1 MSALIEFDDVCKYYQ
16 MGDTTVKAVDH
27 ISMQINKGE
36 FVAIVGQSGS
46 GKSTCMNIIGCLD
59 VPTSGTY
66 RLNGRDVGSM
76 SKNELAE
83 IRNEMLG
90 FIFQQYNLLP
100 KLSLMENVELP
111 LIYAGLSRKEQQARA
126 RTALQQVGLGDKLNN
141 KPSQLSGGQQQ
152 RASIARALAGGPA
165 VILADEPTGALD
177 SHTGREVLGI
187 LQKLHRQGNTVVL
200 ITHDNSIAVQ
210 AERIIRLEDGHI
222 VYDGGAHRLRRRCPR
237 PRGRG
242 PACLHRAG
250 CAGGPGATGTGGQ
263 CMNLSMLYETVR
275 QALKNIASNKF
286 RTLLTM
292 LGIIIGI
299 MAVMIIVG
307 LGNGLTQSMRASVS
321 SMGMNLL
328 QVNVFGPRA
337 RNVSVDEM
345 YRITEE
351 RPDLFSGISPMV
363 SMDRTSSAVRV
374 GTKNYSQTSVIGISE
389 TYAGMTGT
397 KIAEGRGI
405 QYVDC
410 AEYKRVCV
418 VGDYIARVAYGGNAI
433 GQTLKLGPDQFTII
447 GVAAA
452 EVSDPSL
459 QEGSSDDYVYIPYT
473 TAQRVAR
480 SSNVS
485 AYGVTTVTEAQVA
498 EGKAVLEAGL
508 QELTHS
514 EDSYFVTSLSE
525 VLNTFS
531 SMIGMVVSVLT
542 VIAAISLLVG
552 GIGIMNIMMVSVAE
566 RTREIG
572 IRKALGAKERTIL
585 ALFVTEAATTSA
597 LGGLIGI
604 ILGYGVSAAASP
616 LVAAVMGD
624 TNMTISP
631 SAGSVAVAFGV
642 SVGIGILFG
651 YLPAKRAA
659 RLNPIEA
666 LRYD

>member
-1 MSALIEFDDVCKYYQ
+1 
-16 MGDTTVKAVDH
+16 
-27 ISMQINKGE
+27 
-36 FVAIVGQSGS
+36 
-46 GKSTCMNIIGCLD
+46 
-59 VPTSGTY
+59 
-66 RLNGRDVGSM
+66 
-76 SKNELAE
+76 
-83 IRNEMLG
+83 
-90 FIFQQYNLLP
+90 
-100 KLSLMENVELP
+100 
-111 LIYAGLSRKEQQARA
+111 
-126 RTALQQVGLGDKLNN
+126 
-141 KPSQLSGGQQQ
+141 
-152 RASIARALAGGPA
+152 
-165 VILADEPTGALD
+165 
-177 SHTGREVLGI
+177 
-187 LQKLHRQGNTVVL
+187 
-200 ITHDNSIAVQ
+200 
-210 AERIIRLEDGHI
+210 
-222 VYDGGAHRLRRRCPR
+222 
-237 PRGRG
+237 
-242 PACLHRAG
+242 
-250 CAGGPGATGTGGQ
+250 
-263 CMNLSMLYETVR
+263 MNLNMFYETVR

>member
-27 ISMQINKGE
+27 ITMQIEKGE

-59 VPTSGTY
+59 VPTSGVY
-66 RLNGRDVGSM
+66 RLNGKDVGSM

-111 LIYAGLSRKEQQARA
+111 LIYAGLSRKEQQTRARA
-126 RTALQQVGLGDKLNN
+126 ALEQVGLGDKLGN

-187 LQKLHRQGNTVVL
+187 LQKLLHRGAGRAD
-200 ITHDNSIAVQ
+200 HPA
-210 AERIIRLEDGHI
+210 
-222 VYDGGAHRLRRRCPR
+222 GGRAHRLRRRRPR
-237 PRGRG
+237 PRGGG
-242 PACLHRAG
+242 PAPLHP
-250 CAGGPGATGTGGQ
+250 AGGPTGTGGQ
-263 CMNLSMLYETVR
+263 RMNLNMLYETVR

-337 RNVSVDEM
+337 RNVDVNEM
-345 YRITEE
+345 YKIIES

-363 SMDRTSSAVRV
+363 SMDRTSSAVKV
-374 GTKNYSQTSVIGISE
+374 GTKSFSQTSAVGVSE
-389 TYAGMTGT
+389 AYAGMTGT
-397 KIAEGRGI
+397 TIAEGRGI

-418 VGDYIARVAYGGNAI
+418 VGDYVARVGYGGNAV
-433 GQTLKLGPDQFTII
+433 GQTIKLGPNQFTIV
-447 GVAAA
+447 GVAAP
-452 EVSDPSL
+452 EVEDPSL

-480 SSNVS
+480 N
-485 AYGVTTVTEAQVA
+485 AIADTYGVTTVTEAQVA

-525 VLNTFS
+525 MLNTLS
-531 SMIGMVVSVLT
+531 GMIGMVVSVLT

-597 LGGLIGI
+597 LGGVIGI
-604 ILGYGVSAAASP
+604 VLGYGVSAAASP
-616 LVAAVMGD
+616 LIAAVMGD
-624 TNMTISP
+624 ANMSINP
-631 SAGSVAVAFGV
+631 SASSVAVAFGV